1 MNLEIYLAKK
11 EHLMK
16 AACLL
21 GLILTFSGFA
31 GIAAADVRYDRINI
45 ADFCNNPAAFDGRS
59 IEVSG
64 RVIAINAQSKSL
76 ELFDS
81 QSKTVVVVR
90 LSQLPKSERVALIN
104 NDVRRV
110 GVSGRARMVGER
122 LVIDAEKIDVLPIET
137 KDQTVPLAVTN

>member
-1 MNLEIYLAKK
+1 
-11 EHLMK
+11 MK
-16 AACLL
+16 RAVSLL
-21 GLILTFSGFA
+21 GLVLILTGFTR
-31 GIAAADVRYDRINI
+31 IAAADVRYDKINI

-59 IEVSG
+59 VEVSG
-64 RVIAINAQSKSL
+64 RVIAINAQSKSM

-110 GVSGRARMVGER
+110 GVSGRARMVGAR

-137 KDQTVPLAVTN
+137 KDQIVPLAVTN

>member
-1 MNLEIYLAKK
+1 
-11 EHLMK
+11 MK
-16 AACLL
+16 RAVSLL
-21 GLILTFSGFA
+21 GLVLILTGFT
-31 GIAAADVRYDRINI
+31 GIASADVRYDKINI

-59 IEVSG
+59 VEVSG
-64 RVIAINAQSKSL
+64 RVIAINAQSKSM

-90 LSQLPKSERVALIN
+90 LSQLPKSERAALIN

-122 LVIDAEKIDVLPIET
+122 LVIDAEKIATLPADT
-137 KDQTVPLAVTN
+137 NMKDQTVPLAVTN

>member
-1 MNLEIYLAKK
+1 
-11 EHLMK
+11 MK
-16 AACLL
+16 RAVSLL
-21 GLILTFSGFA
+21 GLVLILTGFT
-31 GIAAADVRYDRINI
+31 GIAAADVRYDKINI

-64 RVIAINAQSKSL
+64 RVIAINAQSKSI

>member
-1 MNLEIYLAKK
+1 
-11 EHLMK
+11 MK
-16 AACLL
+16 RAVSLL
-21 GLILTFSGFA
+21 GLVLILTGFT
-31 GIAAADVRYDRINI
+31 GIAAADVRYDKINI

>member
-1 MNLEIYLAKK
+1 
-11 EHLMK
+11 MK
-16 AACLL
+16 RAVSLL
-21 GLILTFSGFA
+21 GLVLILTGLT
-31 GIAAADVRYDRINI
+31 GIAAADVRYDKINI

>member
-1 MNLEIYLAKK
+1 
-11 EHLMK
+11 MK
-16 AACLL
+16 RAVSLL
-21 GLILTFSGFA
+21 GLVLILTGFTA
-31 GIAAADVRYDRINI
+31 IAAADVRYDKINI

-59 IEVSG
+59 VEVSG
-64 RVIAINAQSKSL
+64 RVIAINAQSKSM

-90 LSQLPKSERVALIN
+90 LSQLSKSERAALIN

-122 LVIDAEKIDVLPIET
+122 LVIDAEKIATLPADT
-137 KDQTVPLAVTN
+137 NMKDQTVPLAVTN

>member
-1 MNLEIYLAKK
+1 
-11 EHLMK
+11 MK
-16 AACLL
+16 RAVSVL
-21 GLILTFSGFA
+21 GLVLILTGFT
-31 GIAAADVRYDRINI
+31 GIAAADVRYDKINI

-59 IEVSG
+59 VEVSG
-64 RVIAINAQSKSL
+64 RVIAINAQSKSM

-110 GVSGRARMVGER
+110 GVSGRARMVGAR

-137 KDQTVPLAVTN
+137 KDQIVPLAVTN

>member
-1 MNLEIYLAKK
+1 
-11 EHLMK
+11 MK
-16 AACLL
+16 RAVSLL
-21 GLILTFSGFA
+21 GLVLILTGFTR
-31 GIAAADVRYDRINI
+31 IAAADVRYDKINI

-59 IEVSG
+59 VEVSG
-64 RVIAINAQSKSL
+64 RVIAINAQSKSM

-110 GVSGRARMVGER
+110 GVSGRARMVGAR
-122 LVIDAEKIDVLPIET
+122 LVIDAEKIDVLPIEN
-137 KDQTVPLAVTN
+137 KDQIVPLAVTN

>member
-1 MNLEIYLAKK
+1 
-11 EHLMK
+11 MK
-16 AACLL
+16 RAVSLL
-21 GLILTFSGFA
+21 GLVLILTGFT
-31 GIAAADVRYDRINI
+31 GIAAADVRYDKINI
-45 ADFCNNPAAFDGRS
+45 ADFCNNPAAFAGRS
-59 IEVSG
+59 VEVSG
-64 RVIAINAQSKSL
+64 RVIAINAQSKSM

-137 KDQTVPLAVTN
+137 KDQTVPLAITN

>member
-1 MNLEIYLAKK
+1 
-11 EHLMK
+11 MK
-16 AACLL
+16 RAVSLL
-21 GLILTFSGFA
+21 GLVLILTGLT
-31 GIAAADVRYDRINI
+31 GIAAADVRYDKINI

-64 RVIAINAQSKSL
+64 RVIAINAQSKSI

>member
-1 MNLEIYLAKK
+1 
-11 EHLMK
+11 MK
-16 AACLL
+16 RAVSVL
-21 GLILTFSGFA
+21 GLVLILTGFT
-31 GIAAADVRYDRINI
+31 GIAAADVRYDKINI
-45 ADFCNNPAAFDGRS
+45 GDFCNNPAAFDGRS
-59 IEVSG
+59 VEVSG
-64 RVIAINAQSKSL
+64 RVIAINAQSKSM

-110 GVSGRARMVGER
+110 GVSGRARMVGAR

-137 KDQTVPLAVTN
+137 KDQIVPLAVTN